1 MENDETH
8 IIHRILKGE
17 TSLYEYFL
25 DKYSQQVFI
34 LIIRIVENQEDAE
47 ELTQDTFL
55 KAFEHLSSFKAE
67 SSFSTWI
74 YRIAYNTAISATRK
88 RKQELIVMDSA
99 MLMNISDQQI
109 DDALNDES
117 EERVGKLNKAIK
129 KLDAEERA
137 LISLFY
143 NEEKTIGEIALIL
156 GLTESNA
163 KVKLHRIRKQPQFRL
178 TSNFTFRTMQKVEE
192 AILLR
197 EKKQER
203 KMLLATIAASLF
215 LIISGSIG
223 LYIYFGNH
231 IKETMYHAF
240 LAGSHVLKIQIPLI
254 YLLFIITIP
263 LFMVF
268 DRWMRKQYFKRH
280 S

>member
-1 MENDETH
+1 MRKKKIFSLFIVTSLPALRLIDKMENDETH

-25 DKYSQQVFI
+25 DKYSHQVFI
-34 LIIRIVENQEDAE
+34 LIIRIV

-117 EERVGKLNKAIK
+117 EEQVGKLNKAIK

-163 KVKLHRIRKQPQFRL
+163 KVKLHRIRK
-178 TSNFTFRTMQKVEE
+178 K
-192 AILLR
+192 
-197 EKKQER
+197 
-203 KMLLATIAASLF
+203 
-215 LIISGSIG
+215 
-223 LYIYFGNH
+223 LYI
-231 IKETMYHAF
+231 
-240 LAGSHVLKIQIPLI
+240 LI
-254 YLLFIITIP
+254 TEAE
-263 LFMVF
+263 
-268 DRWMRKQYFKRH
+268 
-280 S
+280 

>member
-129 KLDAEERA
+129 KLDAEER
-137 LISLFY
+137 LY
-143 NEEKTIGEIALIL
+143 D
-156 GLTESNA
+156 
-163 KVKLHRIRKQPQFRL
+163 RL
-178 TSNFTFRTMQKVEE
+178 WKVENPRDE
-192 AILLR
+192 MA
-197 EKKQER
+197 
-203 KMLLATIAASLF
+203 LLAALNEQKN
-215 LIISGSIG
+215 L
-223 LYIYFGNH
+223 
-231 IKETMYHAF
+231 ETGCRRTCLDF
-240 LAGSHVLKIQIPLI
+240 PIL
-254 YLLFIITIP
+254 
-263 LFMVF
+263 
-268 DRWMRKQYFKRH
+268 
-280 S
+280 

>member
-25 DKYSQQVFI
+25 GKYSQQVFI

-117 EERVGKLNKAIK
+117 GERVGKLNKAIK
-129 KLDAEERA
+129 KLDAEGTH
-137 LISLFY
+137 LDFP
-143 NEEKTIGEIALIL
+143 IL
-156 GLTESNA
+156 
-163 KVKLHRIRKQPQFRL
+163 
-178 TSNFTFRTMQKVEE
+178 
-192 AILLR
+192 
-197 EKKQER
+197 
-203 KMLLATIAASLF
+203 
-215 LIISGSIG
+215 
-223 LYIYFGNH
+223 
-231 IKETMYHAF
+231 
-240 LAGSHVLKIQIPLI
+240 
-254 YLLFIITIP
+254 
-263 LFMVF
+263 
-268 DRWMRKQYFKRH
+268 
-280 S
+280 

>member
-1 MENDETH
+1 MYSLDAGLPKRLHFSERKNIFLFNVTSFLTLRLIDRMKNDEAN

-25 DKYSQQVFI
+25 DKYGQQVFI
-34 LIIRIVENQEDAE
+34 LIVRIVENQEDAE

-88 RKQELIVMDSA
+88 KKQDLFVMDDTI
-99 MLMNISDQQI
+99 LTNISDQQI
-109 DDALNDES
+109 DDALNDED
-117 EERVGKLNKAIK
+117 EERIEKLNKAIK

-143 NEEKTIGEIALIL
+143 HEEKPVNEIALIL

-163 KVKLHRIRKQPQFRL
+163 KVKLHRIRK
-178 TSNFTFRTMQKVEE
+178 K
-192 AILLR
+192 
-197 EKKQER
+197 
-203 KMLLATIAASLF
+203 
-215 LIISGSIG
+215 
-223 LYIYFGNH
+223 LYI
-231 IKETMYHAF
+231 
-240 LAGSHVLKIQIPLI
+240 LI
-254 YLLFIITIP
+254 TEAE
-263 LFMVF
+263 
-268 DRWMRKQYFKRH
+268 
-280 S
+280 